1 MKQKNIEYVGNVK
14 VVEITP
20 EKVILSDGNEIM
32 CDVAVW
38 ATGAD
43 PQGVTADSDL
53 DILKGFFRVND

>member
-1 MKQKNIEYVGNVK
+1 MKSKNIEYVGNVRI
-14 VVEITP
+14 VEITP
-20 EKVILSDGNEIM
+20 EKVILSNGGEII

-53 DILKGFFRVND
+53 DILKGFYRVND